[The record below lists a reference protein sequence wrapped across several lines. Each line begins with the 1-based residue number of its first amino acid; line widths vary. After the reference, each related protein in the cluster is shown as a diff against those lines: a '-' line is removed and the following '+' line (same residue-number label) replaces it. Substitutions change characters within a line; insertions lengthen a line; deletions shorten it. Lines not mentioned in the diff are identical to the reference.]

1 LPRRRRMRC
10 CQRFFGGDTVY
21 KPRAIPLDELNL
33 VELGLDELEAMR
45 LCDVEELQQVEA
57 AERLGVS
64 RGTVQRLLWAGRKK
78 LVGAIVAGQ
87 AVRIVSGAHIVEGP
101 GGPEPE
107 ETRPGGTRE
116 GSCQRAGAKS

>member
-1 LPRRRRMRC
+1 MRC

-21 KPRAIPLDELNL
+21 KPRAIPLDELSL
-33 VELGLDELEAMR
+33 VDLGLDELEAMR

-64 RGTVQRLLWAGRKK
+64 RGTVQRLLWSGRKK

-87 AVRIVSGAHIVEGP
+87 AVRIVSGDHIEESPVA
-101 GGPEPE
+101 PE
-107 ETRPGGTRE
+107 GGTEGGSRE
-116 GSCQRAGAKS
+116 GSCQRARIRS